1 MKSAEDPFYRE
12 LGQRVRGFR
21 AKRGLTQD
29 NLGKMLT
36 PQVTRAAIANVENGK
51 QRVLAHTV
59 AQLAQVLD
67 VEVGLLLPT
76 PDQTEPGLQPRALEQ
91 ELKEKLDVSAA
102 ALKRLST
109 RFKDTRN

>member
-1 MKSAEDPFYRE
+1 MKSADDPFYRE

-21 AKRGLTQD
+21 AKCGLTQD
-29 NLGKMLT
+29 SLGKMLN

-67 VEVGLLLPT
+67 VEVGLLLPI
-76 PDQTEPGLQPRALEQ
+76 PDQAEPDVKPKALEQ
-91 ELKEKLDVSAA
+91 ELMKKLDVSAA

-109 RFKDTRN
+109 HFRVEP